1 MIHGRSVREKRRHIK
16 LITYYMN
23 KQGTL
28 YARHLNSP
36 HDVMSLQCKLLDRK
50 RGKEEKSSKDVE
62 QIG

>member
-1 MIHGRSVREKRRHIK
+1 MS
-16 LITYYMN
+16 
-23 KQGTL
+23 KQGMHGIT
-28 YARHLNSP
+28 NSP